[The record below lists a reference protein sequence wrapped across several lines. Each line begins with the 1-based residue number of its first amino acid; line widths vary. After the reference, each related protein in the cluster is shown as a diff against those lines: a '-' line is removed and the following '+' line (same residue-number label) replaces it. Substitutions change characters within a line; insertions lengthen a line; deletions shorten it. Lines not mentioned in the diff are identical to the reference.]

1 VGIAAGPEDPNAP
14 QAERVAVFHGSRPAC
29 HEYGLVLEAKGLT
42 YDLSEHEGMW
52 ALLVAPAVLESARD
66 ELARYAAERR
76 VVRDAPAAIIP
87 FEGAVA
93 GAGVYALVLLIAAY
107 CAGIQL
113 LGIDW
118 LATGALQPRA
128 AGGGGEW
135 WRAVTALTL
144 HLDQAHLLSNLLF
157 GVGIGILAGRVFGPG
172 LAWASIVAAGA
183 LGNYLDMLISPP
195 THRAVGASTAV
206 FAALGLLAG
215 FAWRQRLPLRE
226 RFRYRWARGRAR
238 TCARI
243 RGRNRARLDLR
254 ARRRTAQPRQP
265 PASSRRRRC
274 ADVHRGGLDLC
285 AAPPGGGVLIRAER
299 AVRIALR
306 ALGEQIADFF
316 QQLLGSW
323 RRCRRR
329 RLRWPRFFQPIDR
342 LDG

>member
-1 VGIAAGPEDPNAP
+1 MGIAAGPEDPNAP

-226 RFRYRWARGRAR
+226 RFRYRWAPLFAGVCLLAFLG
-238 TCARI
+238 A
-243 RGRNRARLDLR
+243 GGEHV
-254 ARRRTAQPRQP
+254 
-265 PASSRRRRC
+265 
-274 ADVHRGGLDLC
+274 DVLGHALGF
-285 AAPPGGGVLIRAER
+285 AAG
-299 AVRIALR
+299 IALGWIYAR
-306 ALGEQIADFF
+306 AGVPRSRGNRLQAAAGAGALMFIAAA
-316 QQLLGSW
+316 W
-323 RRCRRR
+323 ICA
-329 RLRWPRFFQPIDR
+329 LRHPAAAF
-342 LDG
+342 